1 MKQNNTPQQIIYSH
15 RLANGT
21 YQLDGTETII
31 SESQFK
37 KMQSLSP
44 DGVFVIIADFGSP
57 KTPGAI
63 HIDFNLA
70 K

>member
-15 RLANGT
+15 RLADGD
-21 YQLDGTETII
+21 YRLDDSETII

-44 DGVFVIIADFGSP
+44 DAIFVIIADFGSP
-57 KTPGAI
+57 KTPGAV